1 MHAQAG
7 IILPSQYCPIN
18 ETTGGFLK
26 MKTKELFLKDPL
38 AWKLVNEG
46 VSSNNT
52 EDLDTL
58 RYELETFVC
67 DGEYLN
73 GMRRIL
79 QGYRDS
85 FKNPEQKAAWISGF
99 YGSGKSHLA
108 KVLRY
113 LWINFA
119 FPDGTT
125 ARSLAH
131 LPESVTDLLTEIS
144 TLGKRHDG
152 LHMAGGTLKAGAGSV
167 RLRTMGLFF
176 KSVGLPEGYPYA
188 KFIIHLKRDGKFD
201 EFKKAIED
209 QGKNFSKELTRLYS
223 SGAVAKS
230 YVQCYDHLKD
240 PSQVGALL
248 RAEYPP
254 DVKDVSIDEMLNII
268 REAISP
274 NGKLPCTLLVLDE
287 IQQFI
292 GLDAQ
297 TALDVQEVTEALSKE
312 MDGRLMI
319 VGTGQSAL
327 NDMPTLQRLMG
338 RFTIKIHLKD
348 NDVEKVVRTVVLQKR
363 EDKKPAIKQLIDK
376 NEGEITRQLKATK
389 LATKSDD
396 DAAYLPDYPLLP
408 VRRRFWERVL
418 HSVDSSGTAAQ
429 MRTQLRVVHEACRA
443 YANAEL
449 GAVVPGDFLYDQIAN
464 DLVTSGEMQKR
475 FEEIIEQ
482 QKTKPDGILRSRICA
497 LVFLINKLPREHGT
511 DLGVRAEPEHLADLL
526 SEDLITGSTQ
536 LRQQLPGLLAAMEQ
550 DGVLMKVDM
559 NNEYRLQTTEGAAWE
574 TEFRK
579 RRAAVLNDQPLIAS
593 ILSQLLDKALTNSL
607 GNISVLHGDAK
618 ERRKVILHHSESK
631 PEANDAITLWVRDGF
646 SATES
651 SVLADIRKLS
661 TDDPTLHLF
670 LPKSHADELK
680 NAIASAQASEE
691 TLHFKA
697 TPSGQEGKEC
707 RQSMVTRQSTENLR
721 IEDLIGQI
729 LSGARLFLSGG
740 QEQSFI
746 ELKIGVEDAVKQVL
760 NRLYHKFH
768 EGDSAR
774 WPQVLKKAKEGSPN
788 ALEQVGFIGDP
799 QNHPVAAAIINFVGS
814 GKAGLEIRKKFI
826 APPYGWPQDAIDGVL
841 TTLLV
846 SNHLSAR
853 INTNPLSLAEVDQK
867 KLGQATFRTESP
879 VLTAVQKLAIR
890 KLFQDV
896 SLPKITPG
904 NELAD
909 AARFVDHAKAIAAQ
923 AGGDAPAPM
932 APAAPEIIALE
943 AYSGND
949 LLMELHDQRD
959 ALLEKIKSWQ
969 TTGKEIIKRLPA
981 FGMTEKLIAQAVGLA
996 EQAEWSATLIAIRAN
1011 RSLLDNPDPVSHV
1024 LKAAANALRAALAR
1038 AHKVHT
1044 DMFETQTARISSNSA
1059 WQKLPEGKRQ
1069 TLLSS
1074 AGALKKPA
1082 PATGSDEQLLSSL
1095 QSCSLANWQSQTD
1108 ALAAQFD
1115 KALAAAII
1123 EAEPKARRVTLAAAT
1138 IHNQVELDTWLNES
1152 KTAIEAALK
1161 DGPVI
1166 L

>member
-1 MHAQAG
+1 
-7 IILPSQYCPIN
+7 
-18 ETTGGFLK
+18 
-26 MKTKELFLKDPL
+26 MKTKEIFLKDPL
-38 AWKLVNEG
+38 TWKLVNEG

-52 EDLDTL
+52 EDLATL
-58 RYELETFVC
+58 RYELESFVC

-85 FKNPEQKAAWISGF
+85 FTSKSPEQKAAWISGF

-113 LWINFA
+113 LWINFT

-125 ARSLAH
+125 ARSLTH
-131 LPESVTDLLTEIS
+131 LPEEITDLLTEIS
-144 TLGKRHDG
+144 TLGKRHNG
-152 LHMAGGTLKAGAGSV
+152 LHMTGGTLKAGTGNV
-167 RLRTMGLFF
+167 RLRVMSLFF

-188 KFIIHLKRDGKFD
+188 KFLIHLKRDGKFD
-201 EFKKAIED
+201 AFKKAIED
-209 QGKNFSKELTRLYS
+209 QGKDFDKELGRLYG
-223 SGAVAKS
+223 SGAVAKA
-230 YVQCYDHLKD
+230 YVQCHDHLKD

-248 RAEYPP
+248 RAEYPNV
-254 DVKDVSIDEMLNII
+254 DDVSIAEMCNII
-268 REAISP
+268 REAISA
-274 NGKLPCTLLVLDE
+274 NGKMPCTLLVLDE

-292 GLDAQ
+292 GQDAQ

-327 NDMPTLQRLMG
+327 IDMPNLQRLMG

-363 EDKKPAIKQLIDK
+363 EDKKPDINLLIDK
-376 NEGEITRQLKATK
+376 NEGEITRQLKATR
-389 LATKSDD
+389 LATQPEDD
-396 DAAYLPDYPLLP
+396 LAYLPDFPLLP

-418 HSVDSSGTAAQ
+418 HSVDSTGTAAQ
-429 MRTQLRVVHEACRA
+429 MRTQLRVVHDACRA
-443 YANAEL
+443 YADAEL

-464 DLVTSGEMQKR
+464 DLVSTGEMQKR
-475 FEEIIEQ
+475 FQEIIEQ
-482 QKTKPDGILRSRICA
+482 QKTKPDGALRSRIGA

-526 SEDLITGSTQ
+526 SEDLVTGSTQ
-536 LRQQLPGLLAAMEQ
+536 LRQQLPGLLEAMEQ
-550 DGVLMKVDM
+550 DGVLMKVDS
-559 NNEYRLQTTEGAAWE
+559 EYRLQTTEGAAWE
-574 TEFRK
+574 AEFRK

-593 ILSQLLDKALTNSL
+593 RLTQFLDKALTNAL
-607 GNISVLHGDAK
+607 GNPSVLHGDAK
-618 ERRKVILHHSESK
+618 ERRKVVLHHGESK
-631 PEANDAITLWVRDGF
+631 PEATDVITLWVRDGF
-646 SATES
+646 SAPEA

-680 NAIASAQASEE
+680 SAIASAQAAEE
-691 TLHFKA
+691 TLHFKGNP
-697 TPSGQEGKEC
+697 TSQEGKEC
-707 RQSMVTRQSTENLR
+707 RQSMVTKQNAEGLR

-729 LSGARLFLSGG
+729 LGGARLFLSGG
-740 QEQSFI
+740 QEQSI
-746 ELKIGVEDAVKQVL
+746 MGLKEGVEDAAKQVL
-760 NRLYHKFH
+760 NRLYPKFH
-768 EGDSAR
+768 DGDSAK
-774 WPQVLKKAKEGSPN
+774 WPQVLKKAKEGSPS
-788 ALEQVGFIGDP
+788 ALEQVGFTGDP
-799 QNHPVAAAIINFVGS
+799 QTHPVAAAIIAFMGS
-814 GKAGLEIRKKFI
+814 GKTGLEIRRKFN
-826 APPYGWPQDAIDGVL
+826 APPYGWSQDAIDGVL
-841 TTLLV
+841 TTLLA

-890 KLFQDV
+890 KLFQDAG
-896 SLPKITPG
+896 LPKITPG
-904 NELAD
+904 NEPAD

-932 APAAPEIIALE
+932 APAAPEITALDS
-943 AYSGND
+943 YSGNE
-949 LLMELHDQRD
+949 LLMALHDQRA
-959 ALLEKIKSWQ
+959 ALLAKIKRWQ
-969 TTGKEIIKRLPA
+969 TTGKEITKRLPA
-981 FGMTEKLIAQAVGLA
+981 FGLAEKLVAQAAGLA
-996 EQAEWSATLIAIRAN
+996 EQSEWSATLISIRAN
-1011 RSLLDNPDPVSHV
+1011 RSLLDDPDPVYHV
-1024 LKAAANALRAALAR
+1024 LKAVANALRACLTI
-1038 AHKVHT
+1038 AHKTHT
-1044 DMFETQTARISSNSA
+1044 DMFVAQTARISSHAA
-1059 WQKLPEGKRQ
+1059 WQKLPEEKRQ
-1069 TLLSS
+1069 ALLSN
-1074 AGALKKPA
+1074 AGAVQRTAL
-1082 PATGSDEQLLSSL
+1082 ATGSDEQLLSAL
-1095 QSCSLANWQSQTD
+1095 ESCSLANWQSRTD
-1108 ALAAQFD
+1108 ALTAQFD

-1138 IHNQVELDTWLNES
+1138 IHDQAELDAWLNKS

>member
-1 MHAQAG
+1 V
-7 IILPSQYCPIN
+7 
-18 ETTGGFLK
+18 
-26 MKTKELFLKDPL
+26 KTKEIFLKDPL

-58 RYELETFVC
+58 RYELESFVC

-79 QGYRDS
+79 QGYRDNFNS
-85 FKNPEQKAAWISGF
+85 SEQKAAWISGF

-113 LWINFA
+113 FWINFA

-131 LPESVTDLLTEIS
+131 LPEEITDLLAEIS
-144 TLGKRHDG
+144 TLGKRHGG

-167 RLRTMGLFF
+167 RLRVMSLFF

-188 KFIIHLKRDGKFD
+188 KFLIHLKRDGKFD
-201 EFKKAIED
+201 AFKKGIED
-209 QGKNFSKELTRLYS
+209 QGKDFDKELGRLYG
-223 SGAVAKS
+223 SGAVAKA

-248 RAEYPP
+248 RAEYP
-254 DVKDVSIDEMLNII
+254 DVKDVSIDEMLNIV
-268 REAISP
+268 REAISA

-287 IQQFI
+287 IQAFV
-292 GLDAQ
+292 GH
-297 TALDVQEVTEALSKE
+297 DVQLSEDVREVAEALSKE

-319 VGTGQSAL
+319 VGLGQSAL
-327 NDMPTLQRLMG
+327 NDTSNLQKLMG

-363 EDKKPAIKQLIDK
+363 EDKKADIKKLLDK

-389 LATKSDD
+389 IASQSEDD
-396 DAAYLPDYPLLP
+396 LAYLPDFPLLP

-418 HSVDSSGTAAQ
+418 HSVDSTGTAAQ
-429 MRTQLRVVHEACRA
+429 MRTQLRVVHEACCA
-443 YANAEL
+443 YADAKL

-464 DLVTSGEMQKR
+464 DLVSTGEMQKR
-475 FEEIIEQ
+475 FQEIIEL
-482 QKTKPDGILRSRICA
+482 QKTKPEGFLRSRICA

-526 SEDLITGSTQ
+526 SEDLVMGSTQ
-536 LRQQLPGLLAAMEQ
+536 LRQQLPGLLGAMEQ
-550 DGVLMKVDM
+550 DGVLMKVDS
-559 NNEYRLQTTEGAAWE
+559 EYRLQTTEGAAWE
-574 TEFRK
+574 AEFRK
-579 RRAAVLNDQPLIAS
+579 RRAAALNDQPLIAFR
-593 ILSQLLDKALTNSL
+593 LSQFLDQKLMEAL
-607 GNISVLHGDAK
+607 GNPSVLHGDAK
-618 ERRKVILHHSESK
+618 ERRKVIIHHGEGK
-631 PEANDAITLWVRDGF
+631 PEATDAITLWVRDGF
-646 SATES
+646 SAPES
-651 SVLADIRKLS
+651 SVLADIRKLG

-670 LPKSHADELK
+670 LPKSHSDELK
-680 NAIASAQASEE
+680 SAIASTQAAEE
-691 TLHFKA
+691 TLHFKSN
-697 TPSGQEGKEC
+697 PSSQEGKEC
-707 RQSMVTRQSTENLR
+707 RQSIITKQNTEDLR
-721 IEDLIGQI
+721 IAELIGQI
-729 LSGARLFLSGG
+729 LGDARLFLSGG

-746 ELKIGVEDAVKQVL
+746 GLKQGVEDAAKQVL
-760 NRLYHKFH
+760 NRLYPKFH
-768 EGDSAR
+768 DGDSAK
-774 WPQVLKKAKEGSPN
+774 WPQVLKKAKDGSPN
-788 ALEQVGFIGDP
+788 ALAQVGFTGDP
-799 QNHPVAAAIINFVGS
+799 QNHPVAAAIIAFMGS
-814 GKAGLEIRKKFI
+814 GKTGLEIRKKFNTS
-826 APPYGWPQDAIDGVL
+826 PYGWPQDAIDGVL
-841 TTLLV
+841 TTLLA

-853 INTNPLSLAEVDQK
+853 IKGNPLSLVEVDQK

-890 KLFQDV
+890 KLFQEAG
-896 SLPKITPG
+896 LPKITPG
-904 NELAD
+904 NEPAD
-909 AARFVDHAKAIAAQ
+909 ALRFLDHAKAIAEQ

-932 APAAPEIIALE
+932 SPAAPDLTALE
-943 AYSGND
+943 SHSGND
-949 LLMELHDQRD
+949 LLMALHDQRD
-959 ALLEKIKSWQ
+959 TLLAKIKTWQ
-969 TTGKEIIKRLPA
+969 TTGKEITQRLPA
-981 FGMTEKLIAQAVGLA
+981 FVLTEKLVAQAVGLA

-1011 RSLLDNPDPVSHV
+1011 RSLLDDPDPVSHV
-1024 LKAAANALRAALAR
+1024 LKAVANALRAGLAH
-1038 AHKVHT
+1038 AHKTHT
-1044 DMFETQTARISSNSA
+1044 DMFVAQTSRINSNAA
-1059 WQKLPEGKRQ
+1059 WQKITEEKRQ
-1069 TLLSS
+1069 SLLSS
-1074 AGALKKPA
+1074 AGALQRTSPS
-1082 PATGSDEQLLSSL
+1082 TGSYEQLLSAL

-1138 IHNQVELDTWLNES
+1138 IHDQAELDAWLNES